1 MVQAK
6 NGLRNMRLELDG
18 ITIGVRADATA
29 RIPEG
34 ILLHGS
40 SVALDLP
47 FEPARFYRHGW
58 QSWSLTTWQ
67 GPGERIPCPRPAL
80 LLPMQTDPR
89 HARDDRPN
97 GSWVGAVEQPDGR
110 ILLLGALGLETH
122 VALEGNR
129 LIGWSEA
136 RPGEWLATVGAEP
149 EAFRRYASMIR
160 SALGCGRAGDPPR
173 VWCSWYSLY
182 AAIDEQI
189 LHRVIDQVTGMPF
202 EVFQVDDGWQ
212 SGIGD
217 WEANRKFPSG
227 MKALAAR
234 IRDAGFVPGLWLAP
248 LLAAPSSR
256 LHREHPEWLLR
267 DGRGKLVS
275 AGFNWGEPLRTLD
288 CARPEVLAW
297 LAALMR
303 KVRAWGFGYAKL
315 DFLYAGALP
324 GVRGNGMPREAAYRT
339 ALRVMR
345 EALGDAY
352 LLACG
357 APVIPSVGLC
367 DALRVGPDVAAAWD
381 VPRDSVLLA
390 NHATPG
396 ARNAV
401 RTTVHRLWLDP
412 LVHVDPDVVYFR
424 THRCTLDSA
433 EKGVVRDLAS
443 VCGFRAT
450 SDIPGQLAP
459 DERANLLAFLA
470 ARPRVERT
478 GRYTFMLG
486 GTPVDFSPAVP
497 LPAPMRIAGAL
508 VGWLAGRRSVLQLF
522 DRLQRRAFAR
532 VVKED
537 FARS

>member
-1 MVQAK
+1 VILPA
-6 NGLRNMRLELDG
+6 RELDG
-18 ITIGVRADATA
+18 ITVEAQADGAA
-29 RIPEG
+29 AIPEG
-34 ILLHGS
+34 ILLHGN
-40 SVALDLP
+40 SVTLELP
-47 FEPARFYRHGW
+47 FAPVRFYRHGW

-67 GPGERIPCPRPAL
+67 GAGEGIPRPKPAL

-89 HARDDRPN
+89 HVRDDRPN
-97 GSWVGAVEQPDGR
+97 GSWVGAVELPDGR

-129 LIGWSEA
+129 LIGWSEV
-136 RPGEWLATVGAEP
+136 RPVEWLATVGSET
-149 EAFRRYASMIR
+149 EVFSRYAARLS
-160 SALGCGRAGDPPR
+160 SAFGRGRAGDPPR

-182 AAIDEQI
+182 TAIDEQI

-212 SGIGD
+212 AGIGD

-227 MKALAAR
+227 MEGLAAR
-234 IRDAGFVPGLWLAP
+234 IRDAGFEPGLWLAP
-248 LLAAPSSR
+248 LLAVPSSR

-267 DGRGKLVS
+267 DGRRRLVP
-275 AGFNWGEPLRTLD
+275 AGFNWGEPLHALD

-303 KVRAWGFGYAKL
+303 KVRAWGFAYAKL

-324 GVRGNGMPREAAYRT
+324 GVRGSEMPREAAYRT

-412 LVHVDPDVVYFR
+412 LVHVDPDVVYFGA
-424 THRCTLDSA
+424 HRCTMDPA
-433 EKGVVRDLAS
+433 EKGLVRDLAS
-443 VCGFRAT
+443 VCGFKAT
-450 SDIPGQLAP
+450 SDLPGQLAP
-459 DERANLLAFLA
+459 DERADLLAFLA

-478 GRYTFMLG
+478 GRTTFVLDG
-486 GTPVDFSPAVP
+486 RSVDFSPAVS
-497 LPAPMRIAGAL
+497 LPAPMRLAGAL
-508 VGWLAGRRSVLQLF
+508 VGWLAGRRSVLRLF
-522 DRLQRRAFAR
+522 DRMQRRALAR
-532 VVKED
+532 MVKED
-537 FARS
+537 FSRS